1 MTDRRWAWLEIDLEA
16 LRHNVRALHA
26 MCAPGVELMAVVK
39 ADAYGH
45 GAVACAT
52 AALEAGATRLGV
64 ATLDEALE
72 LRAAGITAVIQILS
86 QIPTT
91 AIRAAIDADIT
102 LTAYTFEFLSAL
114 SGEATLAGSMAEYHF
129 KVDSGMHRIGATPA
143 DSVYILQEA
152 AHLPNIVLGGVMT
165 HFATADVLGDWDAT
179 TQLATFTD
187 TVAAIRGAGIDP
199 GTVHA
204 CNSPATILMPEAHF
218 DMVRPGLAIYGLHPS
233 EASPGR
239 IDLKPVMS
247 VKARAVFV
255 KPLEI
260 GDGVSYGMTWRA
272 FAPTEIATLSLGYAD
287 GVPRIASNELS
298 ALVHG
303 KRVSQV
309 GRVCMDQC
317 MFEVPVGQVSAGHEF
332 VLIGEQGS
340 ERITMDEVAE
350 LAQTIT
356 HEIACGLGQRL
367 EHVYLNR

>member
-1 MTDRRWAWLEIDLEA
+1 MTDRRWAWLEIDLGA
-16 LRHNVRALHA
+16 LRRNIGALRE
-26 MCAPGVELMAVVK
+26 MLAPGVELMAVVK

-72 LRAAGITAVIQILS
+72 LRAAGLTCPVQILS
-86 QIPTT
+86 QVPTS

-114 SGEATLAGSMAEYHF
+114 SGEATIAHATAEYHF
-129 KVDSGMHRIGATPA
+129 KVDTGMHRIGATPR

-179 TQLATFTD
+179 AQLALFNE
-187 TVAAIRGAGIDP
+187 TVAAIRSAGIDP

-233 EASPGR
+233 VASPEVV
-239 IDLKPVMS
+239 DLEPVMS

-260 GDGVSYGMTWRA
+260 GDGVSYGLTWRA
-272 FAPTEIATLSLGYAD
+272 FAPTEVATLSLGYAD
-287 GVPRIASNELS
+287 GVPRLASNSLS

-303 KRVSQV
+303 RRVAQV
-309 GRVCMDQC
+309 GRICMDQC

-332 VLIGEQGS
+332 VLIGAQGT
-340 ERITMDEVAE
+340 ERITMDEVAD